1 MFSKIGTGEL
11 VVILL
16 VALIIFG
23 PSKLPALGKM
33 AGKAIGTLRGYVDGN
48 GWDELLEE
56 EEEEKKSSSNVKKAA
71 AAPAAKAEPEPAP
84 AAETESEPETAQ
96 PAAESEPEEKTAD

>member
-56 EEEEKKSSSNVKKAA
+56 EEEKPASNVKKAA
-71 AAPAAKAEPEPAP
+71 AAPAAKAEPESAPENAP
-84 AAETESEPETAQ
+84 AAPAEPAPENEPTEE
-96 PAAESEPEEKTAD
+96 AAD